1 MAFEKK
7 SREQWEAE
15 AKAKALQK
23 TVSNIEEIKDAV
35 KAVGVNGDKIEV
47 ALLLVLISEMKNLNN
62 NLYWIQHELKK
73 QGRSGQSDQVPF

>member
-7 SREQWEAE
+7 SREQWDAE

-35 KAVGVNGDKIEV
+35 KAVGVNGDKVEV

-73 QGRSGQSDQVPF
+73 QGRSAQSDQVPF